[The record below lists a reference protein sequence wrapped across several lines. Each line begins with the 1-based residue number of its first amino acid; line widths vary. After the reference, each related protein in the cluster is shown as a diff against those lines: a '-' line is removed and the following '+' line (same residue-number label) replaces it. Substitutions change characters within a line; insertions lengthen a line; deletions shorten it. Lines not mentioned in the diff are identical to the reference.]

1 MRYPVRLDISQCIA
15 IIFRLL
21 VLLTLRLLA
30 YMLKRTVIWV
40 CAFVL
45 IQGAAI
51 ALAEHPLSVV
61 DATVFVQKFK
71 TTMQLTCSADELEIL
86 QGVEALENGFYDS
99 DELIDANE
107 DHAKFLAERIELLD
121 VNGEKHAPRITD
133 IQPLEIPD
141 NGIRDGSLVEYKLNY
156 TLEFKYDQPPEF
168 LTITQ
173 NLIAEGAV
181 APSEVK
187 VVLKQ
192 TGSDEPMLQVLKP
205 AQPHNFNFD
214 WTRPPLT
221 SDLSEEDRKKWFDEQ
236 RKKTLGIS
244 SFNIVYDYIYI
255 TDTEV
260 RQEVLIPLSSLSSF
274 VELDRAEDRF
284 LTIPEQEA
292 ARAKIEALFRT
303 KKIKVLIDGVEV
315 PPRFD
320 RIDFYG
326 LQVRDLAKSQQ
337 QKISMATGR
346 VGLIMSYST
355 KGVAQQVDVTWN
367 LFNEVVKTIDGRVFE
382 YDKVKLWEFRRFLPD
397 GNPYQ
402 WKNPGRPPLP
412 PLKNIDSSQYSMSA
426 LSIPILSCVLGVLA
440 FVILALGR
448 KLFGTTF
455 AIGLATLCGVGAFLA
470 QNALVYRTENPY
482 ANNVEAT
489 DEIFAQLH
497 KNVFRAFD
505 YHREE
510 AIYDALANSVDG
522 EQLRK
527 LYIDVRE
534 SLRIAEQ
541 GGAVA
546 KIEEVNLIEGERV
559 DPVGELDSQGFGYR
573 CQWNLVGTIEHWGH
587 GHQRIN
593 TYDAVFDVQLKDN
606 AWKITAMQIQD
617 QKQGEVKDQVPTVN

>member
-1 MRYPVRLDISQCIA
+1 MRYRAWLDIERRIA
-15 IIFRLL
+15 IISRLL
-21 VLLTLRLLA
+21 VLLTLWLLA
-30 YMLKRTVIWV
+30 YMLKQFGIWV
-40 CAFVL
+40 CAFIL
-45 IQGAAI
+45 TQPF
-51 ALAEHPLSVV
+51 ALTRADHPLSVV

-71 TTMQLTCSADELEIL
+71 TTMQLECSADELEIL
-86 QGVEALENGFYDS
+86 QGVEPLEDDFYDS
-99 DELIDANE
+99 EELIEAND

-121 VNGEKHAPRITD
+121 VNGEKLTPRITD
-133 IQPLEIPD
+133 IRPLEIPE
-141 NGIRDGSLVEYKLNY
+141 GGFKAGELVEYKLNY
-156 TLEFKYDQPPEF
+156 TLEYKYDEPPEF

-181 APSEVK
+181 LPSEVK

-205 AQPHNFNFD
+205 AAPQIFRFD

-221 SDLSEEDRKKWFDEQ
+221 SDLNEEDRQKWFEEQ
-236 RKKTLGIS
+236 REKTLGIS

-255 TDTEV
+255 TDVQV

-274 VELDRAEDRF
+274 LELDRAEERF
-284 LTIPEQEA
+284 LTIEEQDA

-303 KKIKVLIDGVEV
+303 EKIKVKIDGVEV

-326 LQVRDLAKSQQ
+326 LQVRDLAKASR
-337 QKISMATGR
+337 QKISMANGR
-346 VGLIMSYST
+346 MGLIMSYST
-355 KGVAQQVDVTWN
+355 KGIPEQVEVTWE
-367 LFNEVVKTIDGRVFE
+367 LFNEAVRKIDGRVFE
-382 YDKVKLWEFRRFLPD
+382 YDQFKPWEFSRFLI
-397 GNPYQ
+397 GENTYQ

-412 PLKNIDSSQYSMSA
+412 PLTNIDSSQYSMNE
-426 LSIPILSCVLGVLA
+426 LTIPILSCALGLLA
-440 FVILALGR
+440 LVIVVLGR
-448 KLFGTTF
+448 KLFGTAF
-455 AIGLATLCGVGAFLA
+455 AIGLAVLCGVGAFLA
-470 QNALVYRTENPY
+470 QNNMVFRTESPF
-482 ANNVEAT
+482 ASNVEAT
-489 DEIFAQLH
+489 DEIFEQLH

-546 KIEEVNLIEGERV
+546 EIDEVNLIEGQRV
-559 DPVGELDSQGFGYR
+559 APVGELDSQGFGYR
-573 CQWNLVGTIEHWGH
+573 CKWNLVGTIEHWGH
-587 GHQRIN
+587 IHERTNI
-593 TYDAVFDVQLKDN
+593 YDAVFNVQLKDD
-606 AWKITAMQIQD
+606 AWKITSMQIQD
-617 QKQGEVKDQVPTVN
+617 QEQGKVVDRTRKIN